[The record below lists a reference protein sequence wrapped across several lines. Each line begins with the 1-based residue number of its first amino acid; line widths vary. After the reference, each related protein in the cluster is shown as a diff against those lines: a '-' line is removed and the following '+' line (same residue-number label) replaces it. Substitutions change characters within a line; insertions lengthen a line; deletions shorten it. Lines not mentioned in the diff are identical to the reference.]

1 MISITKLLMDT
12 PNYGDQLRYEP
23 RAHESKNGV
32 APGRG
37 PVVVWNCTK
46 TCNLSCVHCYA
57 RSEAIKY
64 QNELTHEEGIA
75 LIDQLADFKV
85 PVILFSGGAAPAPR
99 LF

>member
-1 MISITKLLMDT
+1 MISITKLLMDA

-23 RAHESKNGV
+23 KAHECKNGV

-64 QNELTHEEGIA
+64 QNELTHETGELCGLQGNPPDHQHERHLHYA
-75 LIDQLADFKV
+75 RC
-85 PVILFSGGAAPAPR
+85 GG
-99 LF
+99 

>member
-23 RAHESKNGV
+23 KAHECKNGV

-46 TCNLSCVHCYA
+46 TCTLSCVHC
-57 RSEAIKY
+57 
-64 QNELTHEEGIA
+64 
-75 LIDQLADFKV
+75 
-85 PVILFSGGAAPAPR
+85 
-99 LF
+99 